1 MKKNNRLFVLFLI
14 AAPVLL
20 IGCMFMGASQIGLP
34 DFGTAT
40 GKAIIFLRANRIAG
54 GFFVGAALACAGVV
68 FQALLRN
75 PLAEPYVLGVSSG
88 AGLGAAICILF
99 GFTSAFA
106 LPMSAFIAASLTLA
120 IVFALANDGGTPS
133 VYGLILSGVIVSAIC
148 SSILMFLVARAPV
161 EGLHSVIWWMLGN
174 LQPTSGKF
182 LAISSCVIA
191 FGCAMLWIV
200 SPELNALTLGRET
213 AHNIG
218 VRTNTVVVLGLGLAT
233 LITAV
238 AVGMSGLIGFVGL
251 VVPHAMRNLTGPDHR
266 RLIPASAIAGGV
278 FLAVC
283 DALARTVIA
292 PIEVPVGVV
301 TALFGGPFFL
311 VVLRRKRKFGWME

>member
-1 MKKNNRLFVLFLI
+1 MFL
-14 AAPVLL
+14 
-20 IGCMFMGASQIGLP
+20 GASQIGLP
-34 DFGTAT
+34 DLGTAT
-40 GKAIIFLRANRIAG
+40 GKAIVYLRANRIAG
-54 GFFVGAALACAGVV
+54 GFFVGASLACAGVV

-88 AGLGAAICILF
+88 AGLGATICILF
-99 GFTSAFA
+99 GFTAAFA
-106 LPMSAFIAASLTLA
+106 LPLSAFVAASVTLA
-120 IVFALANDGGTPS
+120 LVFALANDGVSPS
-133 VYGLILSGVIVSAIC
+133 VYGIILSGVIVSAIC

-174 LQPTSGKF
+174 LQPTSGKL
-182 LAISSCVIA
+182 LALSSAVIA
-191 FGCAMLWIV
+191 VGCAAIWAI

-218 VRTNTVVVLGLGLAT
+218 VRTNLAVILGLGLAT
-233 LITAV
+233 LVTAT

-251 VVPHAMRNLTGPDHR
+251 VVPHAMRNLIGPDHR
-266 RLIPASAIAGGV
+266 RLIPASAVVGGA

-311 VVLRRKRKFGWME
+311 AVLRRKRKLGWIG